1 MKKHLRFYCILL
13 TCMLCSISAKA
24 EFDTRVR
31 YGIGNLY
38 YYLDFSSM
46 EAIIAP
52 DNSYSG
58 SLVIPEKLYSRY
70 GTFTITGI
78 YASAFEN
85 CDDLTSV
92 TIPNSITSI
101 GNFAFSSCSG
111 LTSITIPNSVKSI
124 GDNAF
129 SSCTGLTSIT
139 IPNSVTSIGVEAF
152 SICTS
157 LTSITIPNSVTS
169 IERYAF
175 AECKNLTSL
184 KIGNSVKSIGF
195 CAFMLCSSLTSVTIP
210 NSVDSIAD
218 LAFADCSSI
227 KSITIPN
234 SVTSLGWGAFDNCE
248 SLTSVNIGNSI
259 TTIMGGAF
267 GGCKN
272 LTSVKIGNSVTTIK
286 CGAFSGCSKIQDVY
300 CYTAEP
306 PQAIDSYFTFA
317 FNATLHVPAESIDK
331 YSSITPWDNFGSI
344 VPLTGQELAIKNIGA
359 YDNIA
364 MSASANAI
372 TISGLRDG
380 EVCSLYSLS
389 GSKLDQATA
398 ANGSV
403 SLCAKGQSVV
413 VVSIGS
419 QNMKMII
426 K

>member
-175 AECKNLTSL
+175 SGCKNLTSL

>member
-1 MKKHLRFYCILL
+1 M
-13 TCMLCSISAKA
+13 TSIDK
-24 EFDTRVR
+24 E
-31 YGIGNLY
+31 
-38 YYLDFSSM
+38 
-46 EAIIAP
+46 
-52 DNSYSG
+52 
-58 SLVIPEKLYSRY
+58 
-70 GTFTITGI
+70 TFHG
-78 YASAFEN
+78 
-85 CDDLTSV
+85 CKGLTSV
-92 TIPNSITSI
+92 TIGNSVESI
-101 GNFAFSSCSG
+101 GIS
-111 LTSITIPNSVKSI
+111 
-124 GDNAF
+124 
-129 SSCTGLTSIT
+129 
-139 IPNSVTSIGVEAF
+139 AF

-169 IERYAF
+169 IEENAF
-175 AECKNLTSL
+175 SLCKNLTSL
-184 KIGNSVKSIGF
+184 KIGNSVKSIGNG
-195 CAFMLCSSLTSVTIP
+195 AFQLCYSLTSVTIP

-218 LAFADCSSI
+218 IAFAGCSSL

-234 SVTSLGWGAFDNCE
+234 SVTSLGWRAFFDCE

-259 TTIMGGAF
+259 TTIMREAF
-267 GGCKN
+267 DSCPN
-272 LTSVKIGNSVTTIK
+272 LTSVKIGNSVTTIEG
-286 CGAFSGCSKIQDVY
+286 GAFSGSSKIQDVY

-306 PQAIDSYFTFA
+306 PHAINPYSTFDNS

-331 YSSITPWDNFGSI
+331 YSSIIPWNNFGSI

-359 YDNIA
+359 YDNIT
-364 MSASANAI
+364 MSASANGI

-413 VVSIGS
+413 IVRIGS

>member
-24 EFDTRVR
+24 EFDTRAK
-31 YGIGNLY
+31 YGIELLY

-46 EAIIAP
+46 EAIIA
-52 DNSYSG
+52 DRNSYSG
-58 SLVIPEKLYSRY
+58 SLVIPEKLYSRW

-78 YASAFEN
+78 YAFAFDD
-85 CDDLTSV
+85 CDDLTSI
-92 TIPNSITSI
+92 TIPNSVTSI
-101 GNFAFSSCSG
+101 GDSAFSSCSG
-111 LTSITIPNSVKSI
+111 LTSITIPNSVTSI
-124 GDNAF
+124 ASGMFSYCDNLTSVTIPNSVTTIEDNAF
-129 SSCTGLTSIT
+129 YGCESLKSIT
-139 IPNSVTSIGVEAF
+139 IPNSVTSIGDC
-152 SICTS
+152 S
-157 LTSITIPNSVTS
+157 
-169 IERYAF
+169 F
-175 AECKNLTSL
+175 ALCKNLTSL

-195 CAFMLCSSLTSVTIP
+195 GAFMLCSSLTSVTIP
-210 NSVDSIAD
+210 NFVDSIAD
-218 LAFADCSSI
+218 LAFADCSSL

-286 CGAFSGCSKIQDVY
+286 CGAFSGCPKIQDVY

-364 MSASANAI
+364 MSASANGI

-389 GSKLDQATA
+389 GSKLDQATT

-413 VVSIGS
+413 VVRIGS

>member
-24 EFDTRVR
+24 EFDTRVK

-46 EAIIAP
+46 EAIIA
-52 DNSYSG
+52 DKNSYSG
-58 SLVIPEKLYSRY
+58 SLVIPEKLYSRW

-78 YASAFEN
+78 YAFAFDD
-85 CDDLTSV
+85 CDDLTSI
-92 TIPNSITSI
+92 TIPNSVTSI
-101 GNFAFSSCSG
+101 GDSAFSSCSG
-111 LTSITIPNSVKSI
+111 LTSITIPNSVTSI
-124 GDNAF
+124 ASGMFSYCDNLTSVTIPNSVTTIEDNAF
-129 SSCTGLTSIT
+129 YGCESLKSIT
-139 IPNSVTSIGVEAF
+139 IPNSVTSIGDCSF
-152 SICTS
+152 
-157 LTSITIPNSVTS
+157 
-169 IERYAF
+169 YG
-175 AECKNLTSL
+175 CKNLTSL

-195 CAFMLCSSLTSVTIP
+195 GAFMLCSSLTSVTIP
-210 NSVDSIAD
+210 NFVDSIAD
-218 LAFADCSSI
+218 LAFADCSSL

-286 CGAFSGCSKIQDVY
+286 CGAFSGCPKIQDVY

-364 MSASANAI
+364 MSASANGI

-413 VVSIGS
+413 VVRIGS
-419 QNMKMII
+419 RNMKMII

>member
-1 MKKHLRFYCILL
+1 
-13 TCMLCSISAKA
+13 
-24 EFDTRVR
+24 
-31 YGIGNLY
+31 
-38 YYLDFSSM
+38 
-46 EAIIAP
+46 
-52 DNSYSG
+52 
-58 SLVIPEKLYSRY
+58 
-70 GTFTITGI
+70 
-78 YASAFEN
+78 
-85 CDDLTSV
+85 
-92 TIPNSITSI
+92 
-101 GNFAFSSCSG
+101 
-111 LTSITIPNSVKSI
+111 
-124 GDNAF
+124 
-129 SSCTGLTSIT
+129 
-139 IPNSVTSIGVEAF
+139 
-152 SICTS
+152 
-157 LTSITIPNSVTS
+157 
-169 IERYAF
+169 
-175 AECKNLTSL
+175 
-184 KIGNSVKSIGF
+184 
-195 CAFMLCSSLTSVTIP
+195 MLCSSLTSVTIP

-234 SVTSLGWGAFDNCE
+234 SVTSLGWRAFIACE

-267 GGCKN
+267 DGCKN
-272 LTSVKIGNSVTTIK
+272 LTSVKIGNSVTTIEA
-286 CGAFSGCSKIQDVY
+286 GAFSGCSKIQDVY

-306 PQAIDSYFTFA
+306 PQSIDFYFIFDNS

-331 YSSITPWDNFGSI
+331 YSSTIHWNNFGSI

-364 MSASANAI
+364 MSASANGI

-413 VVSIGS
+413 IVRIGS

>member
-129 SSCTGLTSIT
+129 SSCTGLTSVTIPNSVTTIGDYAFWVCESLKSIT
-139 IPNSVTSIGVEAF
+139 IPNSVTSIGDCSFA
-152 SICTS
+152 SCRS
-157 LTSITIPNSVTS
+157 LTDV
-169 IERYAF
+169 
-175 AECKNLTSL
+175 

-286 CGAFSGCSKIQDVY
+286 GGAFSGCSKIQDVY

>member
-124 GDNAF
+124 G
-129 SSCTGLTSIT
+129 
-139 IPNSVTSIGVEAF
+139 VEAF

-175 AECKNLTSL
+175 SGCKNLISL

-331 YSSITPWDNFGSI
+331 FSSITPWDNFGSI

>member
-1 MKKHLRFYCILL
+1 
-13 TCMLCSISAKA
+13 MLCSISAKA

-92 TIPNSITSI
+92 TIPNS
-101 GNFAFSSCSG
+101 
-111 LTSITIPNSVKSI
+111 VKSI

-139 IPNSVTSIGVEAF
+139 IPNSVTSIGNNAF
-152 SICTS
+152 DYCKNLTS
-157 LTSITIPNSVTS
+157 VTIPNSVTTIGDYAFWVCESLKSITIPNSVTS

-175 AECKNLTSL
+175 W
-184 KIGNSVKSIGF
+184 
-195 CAFMLCSSLTSVTIP
+195 
-210 NSVDSIAD
+210 
-218 LAFADCSSI
+218 DCSSI

-234 SVTSLGWGAFDNCE
+234 SVTSLGWGGAFDNCE

-364 MSASANAI
+364 MSASANGI

-426 K
+426 

>member
-1 MKKHLRFYCILL
+1 
-13 TCMLCSISAKA
+13 
-24 EFDTRVR
+24 
-31 YGIGNLY
+31 
-38 YYLDFSSM
+38 M

-139 IPNSVTSIGVEAF
+139 IPNSVTSIGNNAF
-152 SICTS
+152 DYCKNLTS
-157 LTSITIPNSVTS
+157 VTIPNSVTTIGDYAFWVCESLKSITIPNSVTS
-169 IERYAF
+169 I
-175 AECKNLTSL
+175 
-184 KIGNSVKSIGF
+184 G
-195 CAFMLCSSLTSVTIP
+195 
-210 NSVDSIAD
+210 
-218 LAFADCSSI
+218 DCS
-227 KSITIPN
+227 
-234 SVTSLGWGAFDNCE
+234 FDNCE

-364 MSASANAI
+364 MSASANSI

>member
-1 MKKHLRFYCILL
+1 
-13 TCMLCSISAKA
+13 
-24 EFDTRVR
+24 
-31 YGIGNLY
+31 
-38 YYLDFSSM
+38 
-46 EAIIAP
+46 
-52 DNSYSG
+52 
-58 SLVIPEKLYSRY
+58 
-70 GTFTITGI
+70 
-78 YASAFEN
+78 
-85 CDDLTSV
+85 
-92 TIPNSITSI
+92 
-101 GNFAFSSCSG
+101 
-111 LTSITIPNSVKSI
+111 
-124 GDNAF
+124 
-129 SSCTGLTSIT
+129 
-139 IPNSVTSIGVEAF
+139 
-152 SICTS
+152 
-157 LTSITIPNSVTS
+157 
-169 IERYAF
+169 
-175 AECKNLTSL
+175 
-184 KIGNSVKSIGF
+184 
-195 CAFMLCSSLTSVTIP
+195 MLCSSLTSVTIP

-364 MSASANAI
+364 MSASANGI

-389 GSKLDQATA
+389 GSKLDQSTA

-413 VVSIGS
+413 VVRIGS

>member
-58 SLVIPEKLYSRY
+58 SLVIPEKLYS
-70 GTFTITGI
+70 
-78 YASAFEN
+78 
-85 CDDLTSV
+85 
-92 TIPNSITSI
+92 
-101 GNFAFSSCSG
+101 
-111 LTSITIPNSVKSI
+111 
-124 GDNAF
+124 
-129 SSCTGLTSIT
+129 
-139 IPNSVTSIGVEAF
+139 
-152 SICTS
+152 
-157 LTSITIPNSVTS
+157 
-169 IERYAF
+169 
-175 AECKNLTSL
+175 
-184 KIGNSVKSIGF
+184 
-195 CAFMLCSSLTSVTIP
+195 
-210 NSVDSIAD
+210 
-218 LAFADCSSI
+218 
-227 KSITIPN
+227 
-234 SVTSLGWGAFDNCE
+234 
-248 SLTSVNIGNSI
+248 
-259 TTIMGGAF
+259 
-267 GGCKN
+267 
-272 LTSVKIGNSVTTIK
+272 
-286 CGAFSGCSKIQDVY
+286 
-300 CYTAEP
+300 
-306 PQAIDSYFTFA
+306 TFA

-364 MSASANAI
+364 MSASANGI

-413 VVSIGS
+413 VVRIGS
-419 QNMKMII
+419 RNMKMII